1 MTNVHTPPVR
11 VLPEELANKIAA
23 GEVVERPASVVKE
36 LVENALDAHATR
48 VTVRLVAAGRR
59 TVEVT
64 DNGHGMSE
72 QDALMAIERHATSK
86 IRKKE
91 DLDAIHT
98 LGFRGEA
105 LASIAAVSRFELLTR
120 REKDDG
126 GTRVR
131 VEGGVLRDVSEAP
144 APVGTRIGVHRLY
157 FNTPARAKFLKG
169 ITTELGQAL
178 DVLQRHALVN
188 TGVAWQVYHN
198 DKLLLDIPQNATLR
212 ERVALIWGLNFLQ
225 DMVPFKSEHGG
236 IQLEGLIGTPALT
249 RSQRTHQ
256 FFFLNRRPIQ
266 NRALQYGFEDGYRE
280 LLTVGRRPVGIVM
293 VQVHPRLADVN
304 IHPAKR
310 EVRFRDE
317 RAIRDALR
325 EAVRD
330 CLSHLSGSSGAAPSE
345 GLGATQGG
353 HGSGVGRESEP
364 QGSSTSAAPQE
375 CPPPPSEGE
384 ESAASAKGLEHPPQ
398 EEGRPIPPEADTAEA
413 QAASPGDA
421 ADPPRV
427 RGEGMSRGGQ
437 TQTEFSAQG
446 MEDDMQEGGFVS
458 PSAMYGGVESMDGAP
473 MQVFD
478 SYLLVPGEERLLI
491 IDQHA
496 LHERLTYDALKS
508 DLEDGQYQAQ
518 QLVAPI
524 LIDVPPSHS
533 RILERNIEV
542 FQRLGIEIEP
552 FGGNTFQVT
561 AICHLY
567 EEAKIPDVVYSVL
580 DQLAQG
586 ELFDQE
592 EFLASL
598 LRLAV
603 HACRGSVKAG
613 DRLSPEERRRLLEGF
628 RKLRPPYTC
637 PHGRPIITELTQW
650 QMEKSF
656 RRRQ

>member
-1 MTNVHTPPVR
+1 MTSIHTPPVR

-36 LVENALDAHATR
+36 LIENALDAHATR
-48 VTVRLVAAGRR
+48 ITVRLVAAGRR

-120 REKDDG
+120 REKDDA

-131 VEGGVLRDVSEAP
+131 VDGGVLRDVSEAP

-225 DMVPFKSEHGG
+225 DMVPFKGEQGG

-266 NRALQYGFEDGYRE
+266 NRALQYGFEDGYRQ

-317 RAIRDALR
+317 RPIRDALR

-330 CLSHLSGSSGAAPSE
+330 CLSNLSGSSRPAASEGTGQTSGGGAAEKNE
-345 GLGATQGG
+345 G
-353 HGSGVGRESEP
+353 SW
-364 QGSSTSAAPQE
+364 APE
-375 CPPPPSEGE
+375 
-384 ESAASAKGLEHPPQ
+384 
-398 EEGRPIPPEADTAEA
+398 RTPPEPPGEKSVAPDQPVEETASSSPETKSEEA
-413 QAASPGDA
+413 QPASPELPAERDA
-421 ADPPRV
+421 PAP
-427 RGEGMSRGGQ
+427 GGAQPSGKQ
-437 TQTEFSAQG
+437 TQTEFSAEG
-446 MEDDMQEGGFVS
+446 MEEDMQEGGFVA
-458 PSAMYGGVESMDGAP
+458 PAAMYGAVESMEGAP

-478 SYLLVPGEERLLI
+478 AYLLVPGQERLLI

-508 DLEDGQYQAQ
+508 EIEDGQYQAQ

-524 LIDVPPSHS
+524 LIDVPPSHTK
-533 RILERNIEV
+533 ILERNLEV
-542 FQRLGIEIEP
+542 FQQLGIEIEP
-552 FGGNTFQVT
+552 FGGHTFQVT

-567 EEAKIPDVVYSVL
+567 EEAKIPDAVYSVL
-580 DQLAQG
+580 EQLAQG
-586 ELFDQE
+586 ELFEQQ

-603 HACRGSVKAG
+603 QACRGSVKSG

-628 RKLRPPYTC
+628 RQLRPPYTC